1 MGQTEVAGWVTL
13 HVEVAV
19 EVGRSVPVEYADS
32 VADAHLLIRVQEAIV
47 LIIAVPVLQWTK
59 VDPEPCFYF
68 IV

>member
-1 MGQTEVAGWVTL
+1 M
-13 HVEVAV
+13 

-32 VADAHLLIRVQEAIV
+32 VADAHLLIRVQEAVV

-59 VDPEPCFYF
+59 IDPEPCFYF